1 MISIILQELPSCRLG
16 GDEFVVFLP
25 DMTREAAEESLRV
38 LSAKLHIDYVKENLE
53 VVISAS
59 MGIVFSDGRD
69 ITFQELYE
77 EADGCLYQVKRT
89 FKGSYHISDRAGR
102 VKAD

>member
-1 MISIILQELPSCRLG
+1 MILEYQGLIIRLPNNHVKAADLNEDALRQILALG
-16 GDEFVVFLP
+16 
-25 DMTREAAEESLRV
+25 AQ
-38 LSAKLHIDYVKENLE
+38 LE
-53 VVISAS
+53 RQAISAS

-69 ITFQELYE
+69 ITFQDLYE

-89 FKGSYHISDRAGR
+89 FKGSYHISDRADR

>member
-1 MISIILQELPSCRLG
+1 MEKNATADVDVYKRQ
-16 GDEFVVFLP
+16 
-25 DMTREAAEESLRV
+25 AEESLRI

-53 VVISAS
+53 VMISAS

-69 ITFQELYE
+69 ITFQDLYE

-89 FKGSYHISDRAGR
+89 FKGDVYKRQDQGGFC
-102 VKAD
+102 KL